1 MGILILFLSKNII
14 NEMKST
20 LRNVYWTLFVVLCLV
35 GCISNTSTVEEE
47 CTELIISEIKD
58 SVCFSDVIEEY
69 QYIPLSNRD
78 GYTIGEIS
86 QVLISE
92 GKIYILSD
100 GVFCYDMKG
109 NPLFRINEKGGEK
122 SEILKGTSISIE
134 DGILYLYD
142 ERKRVIHKYNSKNGK
157 FIENVSLSESI
168 KGIYKIKDCFVA
180 ETFSCTSEFYE
191 GIARFLVYD
200 NCNFSNGPQK
210 IYLSD
215 DLYNFPI
222 YGQVTFNNANVLF
235 SDYFNNKVYKI
246 DNDSCS
252 LSYHINFNGFSA
264 LPSNVINDMVEQRN
278 LIAEDND
285 YQYGLVDMYENQDF
299 FVGDIQGGIRCKVI
313 YNKNSNN
320 SVAFKRLYSS
330 SRYQMAPHK
339 FVGTNNGYFIHAIPA
354 ETIIMYKKIFGFG
367 DILPSDNPDSEKQRI
382 LMNCN
387 ADDNPIIAL
396 YKFKKF

>member
-1 MGILILFLSKNII
+1 M
-14 NEMKST
+14 
-20 LRNVYWTLFVVLCLV
+20 
-35 GCISNTSTVEEE
+35 
-47 CTELIISEIKD
+47 
-58 SVCFSDVIEEY
+58 
-69 QYIPLSNRD
+69 
-78 GYTIGEIS
+78 
-86 QVLISE
+86 
-92 GKIYILSD
+92 
-100 GVFCYDMKG
+100 
-109 NPLFRINEKGGEK
+109 
-122 SEILKGTSISIE
+122 
-134 DGILYLYD
+134 
-142 ERKRVIHKYNSKNGK
+142 
-157 FIENVSLSESI
+157 
-168 KGIYKIKDCFVA
+168 
-180 ETFSCTSEFYE
+180 
-191 GIARFLVYD
+191 
-200 NCNFSNGPQK
+200 
-210 IYLSD
+210 
-215 DLYNFPI
+215 
-222 YGQVTFNNANVLF
+222 F